1 MKTMKTM
8 KTIKR
13 LATTLLLSPAL
24 VSGQTQGVADNVNLS
39 IELKSVQTI
48 TINPLQK
55 DVAIIYDSQEKYEE
69 GIVSRQDE
77 HIEIFTTGGGWALQ
91 AFRGS
96 FEFDEVVLRATPVQA
111 NPTYVF
117 TDIALTEDPQDLITG
132 MRGGRQKFNVTYDN
146 SGGANEYQD
155 RDMGVYE
162 TVVTYTLMAR

>member
-1 MKTMKTM
+1 MKTM

-24 VSGQTQGVADNVNLS
+24 ASGQTPQGVADNVNLS

-48 TINPLQK
+48 TVNPLQK
-55 DVAIIYDSQEKYEE
+55 TVDLIYDSSDKYES
-69 GIVSRQDE
+69 GIVSQQDE

-117 TDIALTEDPQDLITG
+117 TDIVLTENPQDLITG

-155 RDMGVYE
+155 RDMGLYQ
-162 TVVTYTLMAR
+162 TVVTYTLMTR